1 MDEGDGG
8 LVLLADHLYAGGHSR
23 GQRGCHELGRIV
35 GVVDDV
41 DLLRAKVL
49 HDGTHASAAG
59 ADQRTLRVHAIGVG
73 LDRDLGAGA
82 GLTSDGH
89 DGHGTG
95 DQFRHFTLEQLAD
108 QLRVGA
114 GHHDFRALD
123 ATGHVHHVHADAF
136 AVAVTFAGHLL
147 TARQNGFD
155 IAHRDMHVGGVG
167 SILLDDAGDELA
179 LLTGE
184 RAEYLLI
191 FGAAEQLGDD
201 LACSGGGE
209 TAEVTRGVVVF
220 LAQLGSGV
228 RVVLGGLDR
237 DFVGGPDG
245 EIAGTFVKLHTR
257 VPGGVRGLEVGEAQG
272 LCQRIIQGSGVDS
285 LLGGE
290 LVYSCQVQFHRS
302 VPPMKLCGAWPMSGH
317 S

>member
-1 MDEGDGG
+1 M
-8 LVLLADHLYAGGHSR
+8 
-23 GQRGCHELGRIV
+23 
-35 GVVDDV
+35 
-41 DLLRAKVL
+41 
-49 HDGTHASAAG
+49 
-59 ADQRTLRVHAIGVG
+59 
-73 LDRDLGAGA
+73 
-82 GLTSDGH
+82 
-89 DGHGTG
+89 
-95 DQFRHFTLEQLAD
+95 
-108 QLRVGA
+108 
-114 GHHDFRALD
+114 
-123 ATGHVHHVHADAF
+123 
-136 AVAVTFAGHLL
+136 AVTFAGHLL

-201 LACSGGGE
+201 LACSGGG

-245 EIAGTFVKLHTR
+245 EVAGTFVKLHTR